1 MAILKKKEETVK
13 ISFQCDTETAKKLKE
28 IEEKSA
34 KKGFDFDLD
43 FQMRKALVRVLTA
56 AEKELKE

>member
-1 MAILKKKEETVK
+1 MGVLKKKEETVK
-13 ISFQCDTETAKKLKE
+13 ISFQCDAETAKKLKE

-34 KKGFDFDLD
+34 QKGFDFDLD
-43 FQMRKALVRVLTA
+43 EHLRKALVRVLKA

>member
-43 FQMRKALVRVLTA
+43 SHLKKALVRVLKA
-56 AEKELKE
+56 AEKELSN

>member
-13 ISFQCDTETAKKLKE
+13 ISFQCDVETAKKLKD
-28 IEEKSA
+28 IEEKSR

-43 FQMRKALVRVLTA
+43 FQLKKALVRVLKA
-56 AEKELKE
+56 AEMELKE